1 MMMGDDIDDEDIDED
16 DDADDIDDILWNLND
31 DYILISLNNNN

>member
-16 DDADDIDDILWNLND
+16 DDDDIDDILWNLYD
-31 DYILISLNNNN
+31 DYILISLNDNN